1 MSYSLKSLLAAAFAL
16 ALAGCGFHPVG
27 GSGKLPAAMHVTYVA
42 SGEPYGNLEN
52 LLRRALVAR
61 GDEVTENRDRA
72 SAVLDI
78 MSTGNNRRVLAVN
91 SNGQPL
97 EYMLTYRVRF
107 RLLDAKG
114 GALLAPQ
121 EIALRRDL
129 AYSVNIQLGSTRRE
143 RELIADMQNE
153 AVELIMLRLEALR
166 RGEDTNRNATK

>member
-1 MSYSLKSLLAAAFAL
+1 MSSLLKLSLAGAFAF

-27 GSGKLPAAMHVTYVA
+27 GSGRLPAAMRVTYVA

-61 GDEVTENRDRA
+61 GDQVTEDSKQA

-78 MSTGNNRRVLAVN
+78 MSTSNNKRVLAVN

-114 GALLAPQ
+114 DALLAPQ

-166 RGEDTNRNATK
+166 RDENTNAAK